1 MHEHL
6 ACLYPFDSIDRVN
19 LLEMEQ
25 KKCCAVMVKCSC
37 VTMSGKVDCFL
48 NKYQCVQRSCKIFF
62 REDSS
67 KIFSTLISFLF
78 CFVIVYFLHFFVCL
92 FLSFFFS
99 LSLSLTFFEFFCPR
113 KLKNVSPFLF
123 FSRGSSWS
131 FENRKLVMEM
141 YLNVEIW
148 MICEDVCAAWFVI
161 YFFSLLMGST
171 EIPLLPPSFLKFLF
185 LLRAFNFLIF
195 F

>member
-67 KIFSTLISFLF
+67 KIFSTPISFFFLF
-78 CFVIVYFLHFFVCL
+78 RYRVFFTFFCLSLPFFL
-92 FLSFFFS
+92 FFS
-99 LSLSLTFFEFFCPR
+99 LSLPHLFW
-113 KLKNVSPFLF
+113 VFL
-123 FSRGSSWS
+123 ST
-131 FENRKLVMEM
+131 K
-141 YLNVEIW
+141 VE
-148 MICEDVCAAWFVI
+148 ER
-161 YFFSLLMGST
+161 FSL
-171 EIPLLPPSFLKFLF
+171 PLLLERKFMIV
-185 LLRAFNFLIF
+185 RK
-195 F
+195 

>member
-67 KIFSTLISFLF
+67 KIFSTPISFLF

-99 LSLSLTFFEFFCPR
+99 LSLSP
-113 KLKNVSPFLF
+113 SPFLS
-123 FSRGSSWS
+123 FSVHESWRTFLPSSSSREEVHDRSKIGNW
-131 FENRKLVMEM
+131 
-141 YLNVEIW
+141 
-148 MICEDVCAAWFVI
+148 
-161 YFFSLLMGST
+161 
-171 EIPLLPPSFLKFLF
+171 
-185 LLRAFNFLIF
+185 
-195 F
+195 